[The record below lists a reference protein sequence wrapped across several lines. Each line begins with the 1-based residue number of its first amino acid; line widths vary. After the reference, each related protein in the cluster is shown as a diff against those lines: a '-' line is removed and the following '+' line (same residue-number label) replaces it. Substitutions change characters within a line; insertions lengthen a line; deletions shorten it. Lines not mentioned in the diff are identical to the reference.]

1 MLESVIKTDH
11 NEYDPLSVNCL
22 PPCIIPPT
30 HFPSTAKLSRHEICL
45 SQCMGFIKLLNYLI
59 RVLSICGI
67 FSLLTHT
74 CPLFLLLKLL
84 KPQRL
89 REKILILLILKLFEY
104 S

>member
-11 NEYDPLSVNCL
+11 NEYDPLSANCL

-67 FSLLTHT
+67 FFPPHTHMPSIFAAKAVKAT
-74 CPLFLLLKLL
+74 
-84 KPQRL
+84 
-89 REKILILLILKLFEY
+89 KIKRKDSDTLDFKTF
-104 S
+104 